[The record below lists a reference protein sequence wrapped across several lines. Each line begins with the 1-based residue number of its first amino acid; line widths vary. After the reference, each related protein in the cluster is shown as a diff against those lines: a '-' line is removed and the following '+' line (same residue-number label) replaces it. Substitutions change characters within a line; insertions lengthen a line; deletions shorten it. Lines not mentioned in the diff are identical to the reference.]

1 MIDARGLHVSSGAL
15 SNNDLLPPEDRTD
28 GTLAE
33 KVRSVAVVASAH
45 ADAVDRDGRP
55 PHEAIAAMRAQG
67 LLGLMIPA
75 ALGGGGASLREV
87 VEACHVLGGACA
99 STAMVFAMH
108 QSQVATLVA
117 QLDAAEGASADWLA
131 GFVAQVAREQLLL
144 ASVTSEMGVGGE
156 IRRSLCAVEPQD
168 DGSFRLEKGA
178 STLSYGSLA
187 DAFLISARRHR
198 SALENDQVLVV
209 TLRGDT
215 HLELAAK
222 WDAIGL
228 RGTGSDAFKLAAT
241 GRDIQILPTPFGD
254 ILTSTMLPVT
264 HLLWGGVWT
273 GIAGE
278 AAQQARSFL
287 RKEARR
293 QGDMPK
299 NVQDLTQ
306 MMLRMR
312 SMQAELKSGLDD
324 FESAAT
330 QPGDA
335 GSLALTTAMNLLK
348 INLSE
353 GCLEVARQALM
364 VCGFAGYRYGTSC
377 TVGRHLRDLQA
388 TPLMIHNGRL
398 AESLGPF
405 LILQKPYFGV
415 M

>member
-1 MIDARGLHVSSGAL
+1 MISARGTHPSSGAL
-15 SNNDLLPPEDRTD
+15 LNNDLLPPQDSSLSDR
-28 GTLAE
+28 
-33 KVRSVAVVASAH
+33 VRTVASVAAAY
-45 ADAVDRDGRP
+45 ADPVDREGRP
-55 PHEAIAAMRAQG
+55 PREALEAMRAHG
-67 LLGLMIPA
+67 LLSLLIPS
-75 ALGGGGASLREV
+75 ALGGDGAPLREV
-87 VEACHVLGGACA
+87 VEACHALGGACA
-99 STAMVFAMH
+99 SAAMVFAMH

-131 GFVAQVAREQLLL
+131 GFLAQVARDQLLL

-156 IRRSLCAVEPQD
+156 IRRSICAVEPEG

-198 SALENDQVLVV
+198 DAPENDQVLVV
-209 TLRGDT
+209 TLRADT
-215 HLELAAK
+215 QLELMAK

-228 RGTGSDAFKLAAT
+228 RGTGSDAFRLTAA
-241 GRDIQILPTPFGD
+241 GREIQILPTPFGD
-254 ILTSTMLPVT
+254 ILTATMLPVT

-278 AAQQARSFL
+278 AAQQARAFL

-293 QGDMPK
+293 QGGDMPK

-312 SMQAELKSGLDD
+312 SMQAELKAGLDD
-324 FESAAT
+324 FENAAV

-335 GSLALTTAMNLLK
+335 PPLSLTTSMNLLK

-398 AESLGPF
+398 AEALGPF